1 MHKSRPRVFLKMNI
15 ELILR

>member
-1 MHKSRPRVFLKMNI
+1 MHMI